1 MKKEVKR
8 FRELIK
14 EKKLIDSSLGI
25 LQWDLETT
33 TPRKGK
39 ELLSEMV
46 GYLSMKSY
54 DIVTSEE
61 FLNLVK
67 FLKANE
73 KELDDI
79 QRKEIDDMADEIEKI
94 SKIHPYEY

>member
-1 MKKEVKR
+1 
-8 FRELIK
+8 
-14 EKKLIDSSLGI
+14 
-25 LQWDLETT
+25 
-33 TPRKGK
+33 
-39 ELLSEMV
+39 MV

-79 QRKEIDDMADEIEKI
+79 QSKEIDDMAEEIEKI
-94 SKIHPYEY
+94 SKIPPHEYQEYSELTAKPKGYGKKQKLKMILVCLKKI